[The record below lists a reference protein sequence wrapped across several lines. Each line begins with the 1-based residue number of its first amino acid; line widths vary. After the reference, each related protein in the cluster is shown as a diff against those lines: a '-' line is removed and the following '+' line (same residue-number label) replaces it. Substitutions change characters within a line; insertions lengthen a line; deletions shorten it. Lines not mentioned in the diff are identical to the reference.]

1 MHDIMYSSGRG
12 FHKSQGN
19 SETHQM
25 ARIIQLPH
33 RGRKA
38 IIPSGISEII
48 IRKNIYEIHADIRL
62 EKQIS

>member
-19 SETHQM
+19 SETYQM

-33 RGRKA
+33 RGRK
-38 IIPSGISEII
+38 SNNTKWNQ
-48 IRKNIYEIHADIRL
+48 RNNYQKNIYEIHADIRL